1 MGSSVRVSG
10 VALLAMLL
18 AASQLAS
25 ATTVVVYGASGAIG
39 GQIVTEA
46 LSRGYDV
53 VGVARELGK
62 MPPARKGFTAKVG
75 DVTDVESFKSLTQ
88 GADAVIISV
97 SGGGKDNAPENSTAA
112 VAAKTAIAAFTGMA
126 KAPYVIEIGGATTM
140 YENKEDMLA
149 HLPFPAPAGSPMYGM
164 FLGHL
169 VALEAYRASNID
181 WCVLTPPFNIEG
193 MSMAPGGKLTP
204 KRTGKYR
211 TSTTSVVLDTDG
223 KSHANVA
230 DLAVAAVD
238 EVTQKKFVR
247 QRFTIGY

>member
-1 MGSSVRVSG
+1 MGSSVRIGAVF
-10 VALLAMLL
+10 VAMLL
-18 AASQLAS
+18 GASRLAS

-39 GQIVTEA
+39 GQIVNEA

-62 MPPARKGFTAKVG
+62 MPPPRKGFTAKVG
-75 DVTDVESFKSLTQ
+75 DVTDVESFKTLTQ

-112 VAAKTAIAAFTGMA
+112 LAAKTAIAAFTDMP

-140 YENKEDMLA
+140 YENKDDMLA

-169 VALEAYRASNID
+169 VALESYRASNID
-181 WCVLTPPFNIEG
+181 WCVLTPPFDIEG
-193 MSMAPGGKLTP
+193 MSRDGKLSP

-223 KSHANVA
+223 KSHANIA

-238 EVTQKKFVR
+238 EVAQKKFVR